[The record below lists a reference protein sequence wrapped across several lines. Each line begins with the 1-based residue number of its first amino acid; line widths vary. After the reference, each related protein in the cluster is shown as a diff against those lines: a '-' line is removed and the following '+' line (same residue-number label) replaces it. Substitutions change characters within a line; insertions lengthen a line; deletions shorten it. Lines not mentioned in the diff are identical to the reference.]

1 METAYC
7 LHPGPTWS
15 VGVSLAHPSSDDG
28 SVLNNCCHCASQ
40 KADLANICCQSTAV
54 NALPQHSLTGK
65 TATWSSTKVPHCAE
79 FIQCSGSRIPRCTPD
94 RLGQCQKEC
103 TPAGQPGASWNQPK
117 PEDTTYRFFGH
128 SGHRKN
134 CGEATEKVQ
143 IVIICHCLKAHRAV
157 MVSVTLKCFKTL
169 RALSGL
175 AKTLCLPCSL
185 ARSGASR

>member
-40 KADLANICCQSTAV
+40 EADLANICCQSTAV

-103 TPAGQPGASWNQPK
+103 TPAGQPGG
-117 PEDTTYRFFGH
+117 GH
-128 SGHRKN
+128 GINRS
-134 CGEATEKVQ
+134 
-143 IVIICHCLKAHRAV
+143 LKIRRTDFLGTVAI
-157 MVSVTLKCFKTL
+157 
-169 RALSGL
+169 
-175 AKTLCLPCSL
+175 AKTVGRPLKKYKS
-185 ARSGASR
+185 S